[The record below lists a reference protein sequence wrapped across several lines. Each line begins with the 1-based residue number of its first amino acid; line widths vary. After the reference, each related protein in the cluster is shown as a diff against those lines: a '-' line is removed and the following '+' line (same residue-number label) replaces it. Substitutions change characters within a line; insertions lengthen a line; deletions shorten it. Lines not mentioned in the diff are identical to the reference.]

1 MADAAA
7 TAAPASGGGTS
18 FGFGGGWDLGILSGA
33 LSYGYGQ
40 AAESQ
45 SWKRQKKIWRKGPM
59 YRVEGLRRAGL
70 NPLLAVQGLGSGAG
84 WAAPVGKTG
93 ESDLAGG
100 ALKKQQSL
108 AARAAAEQGFAG
120 AANQRA
126 QARLNNAEAEKA
138 ELTKGPYKFINEL
151 LRSGSLKEA
160 INVMGVSEGLRS
172 SAAQGLD
179 DFFML
184 EEIARARANAE
195 GQKTGRKTK
204 KRRDKGPVGVY
215 LDPRYGR

>member
-7 TAAPASGGGTS
+7 AQSAGSS
-18 FGFGGGWDLGILSGA
+18 YSFGGGWDLGILSGA

-40 AAESQ
+40 AAEKQ
-45 SWKRQKKIWRKGPM
+45 SWKRQKDIWRKGPS
-59 YRVEGLRRAGL
+59 YRVEGLKRAGL

-100 ALKKQQSL
+100 ALKKQQAL

-120 AANQRA
+120 AENQRA
-126 QARLNNAEAEKA
+126 QARLNRAEAEKA

-151 LRSGSLKEA
+151 LRTGSFKEA
-160 INVMGVSEGLRS
+160 VNVMGVSDGLRS

-195 GQKTGRKTK
+195 GNKKAPPRKPKTS
-204 KRRDKGPVGVY
+204 GPNPFN
-215 LDPRYGR
+215 LREPRYGTPGR